1 MSKKPTPDKP
11 LRSPPRPKAERKPK
25 RKGGPTL
32 GQQLTQ
38 LESHGLVHVAR
49 MEPELEY
56 LFRHALIHDAAYA
69 SLVKADR
76 RALHREVGETLERL
90 YPDRLASQ
98 ELAPLLGEHFFQAGD
113 DERALK
119 YFTLAG
125 DAAARVY
132 ANAEALQHYTRAV
145 EIAKRAMHLEGASH
159 ADSARLIHL
168 YTCRGRVME
177 LSGQYVDAL
186 DNYAEMDALAY
197 RRGDRA
203 LELAALLA
211 LAIVRA
217 TGNPVHDPA
226 QGQAMAERALT
237 LARECGDRPAEAKAL
252 WILLMAHMYTGR
264 AREGLEYGEQAQAL
278 ARELGLREQLAFIL
292 NDLWRAHMFLGRF
305 EHGRAALQEAR
316 ALWRELGSL
325 PMLADNLILSAEFY
339 YNTGDYA
346 QAVAL
351 AGEALRV
358 SQACGN
364 LWGQVSSL
372 AYVVLV
378 HLERGEFD
386 AVIQLG
392 EEGLRLSEQAGN
404 LFFGIMAQSQL
415 GLLYGTL
422 GAVER
427 GREYV
432 DRSLPL
438 AEAQAPIAQPYVL
451 AISARLHLLD
461 GNLAA
466 ARDVVQDAFAGPK
479 QEFFQRLTTLGGVA
493 ICLADGELALAQGD
507 YARAASV
514 MDEALACLRNGGT
527 RPYVSDVLYL
537 KGKALLAQG
546 RIDEAH
552 ETFVAA
558 RAAAEALGARR
569 VLWPI
574 LAALAEI
581 EAGRGNTTE
590 AQALRQQACEIINY
604 IADHCPP
611 DPSAGSGQSLRDSF
625 LHLPEVQAVLDSLQ
639 D

>member
-11 LRSPPRPKAERKPK
+11 RRSSQITRAERKPK

-119 YFTLAG
+119 YLTLAG

-132 ANAEALQHYTRAV
+132 ANAEALQHYTRAL
-145 EIAKRAMHLEGASH
+145 EIAKRATHLAGASP

-168 YTCRGRVME
+168 YTYRGRVME
-177 LSGQYVDAL
+177 LSGRYADAL

-197 RRGDRA
+197 RRGDHA

-226 QGQAMAERALT
+226 QGHAMAERALT

-292 NDLWRAHMFLGRF
+292 NDLWRADMFLGRI

-316 ALWRELGSL
+316 ALWRELDNR
-325 PMLADNLILSAEFY
+325 PMLADNLILSAESY

-346 QAVAL
+346 QGLAL

-364 LWGQVSSL
+364 LWGQASSL

-404 LFFGIMAQSQL
+404 LFFGVMAQAQL

-438 AEAQAPIAQPYVL
+438 AEAQVPVLRPYVL
-451 AISARLHLLD
+451 AISARLYLLG

-466 ARDVVQDAFAGPK
+466 ARAVIQDTFAGSK
-479 QEFFQRLTTLGGVA
+479 QEWFQRLTPLGGVA

-514 MDEALACLRNGGT
+514 MDEALVCLQSSGS
-527 RPYVSDVLYL
+527 RPYVADVLYL
-537 KGKALLAQG
+537 KGKALIAQN
-546 RIDEAH
+546 RTDEAH
-552 ETFVAA
+552 DALAAA
-558 RAAAEALGARR
+558 RAEAEALGARR
-569 VLWPI
+569 GLWPI

-581 EAGRGNTTE
+581 EDGRGCTPE
-590 AQALRQQACEIINY
+590 ARTLRQQAREVITH

-611 DPSAGSGQSLRDSF
+611 DLRSSF
-625 LHLPEVQAVLDSLQ
+625 LGLPDVRAVLEAA
-639 D
+639 